1 MKIFSTIIAVIL
13 VAVNGLQAA
22 EPVLQ
27 DSVPQTPK
35 VTKWIA
41 PKKDKIYFVGGGA
54 VWVDFVGLGM
64 KVAGAKFSQMEI
76 GARVTIVEKIF
87 PIFEIGLAT
96 SHREGNSKDNTFST
110 PTSPYF
116 RVGFDVN
123 LNKKRKSNRFMLGF
137 RYGYSSFKYDFVGP
151 DQIDPVWGTPVPL
164 NMTGI
169 PASAMWGE
177 GVLGFEAK
185 LWSFIC
191 IGWNA
196 RFKFRFTQD
205 HPEYQEPWYIPGFGP
220 NGGNCWGGTVNLI
233 FDFGRSMKKGK

>member
-1 MKIFSTIIAVIL
+1 ML
-13 VAVNGLQAA
+13 VYGVRTSGALV
-22 EPVLQ
+22 Q
-27 DSVPQTPK
+27 DSVSQAPK
-35 VTKWIA
+35 VSKWIA
-41 PKKDKIYFVGGGA
+41 PPKEKI
-54 VWVDFVGLGM
+54 
-64 KVAGAKFSQMEI
+64 AGAKFSQMEI
-76 GARVTIVEKIF
+76 GGRVTIIEKIF
-87 PIFEIGLAT
+87 PIFELGLAS

-137 RYGYSSFKYDFVGP
+137 RYGYTSFKYDFTGP
-151 DQIDPVWGTPVPL
+151 DQTDPVWGTAVPL

-177 GVLGFEAK
+177 GVL
-185 LWSFIC
+185 
-191 IGWNA
+191 
-196 RFKFRFTQD
+196 
-205 HPEYQEPWYIPGFGP
+205 EPWYIPGYGP